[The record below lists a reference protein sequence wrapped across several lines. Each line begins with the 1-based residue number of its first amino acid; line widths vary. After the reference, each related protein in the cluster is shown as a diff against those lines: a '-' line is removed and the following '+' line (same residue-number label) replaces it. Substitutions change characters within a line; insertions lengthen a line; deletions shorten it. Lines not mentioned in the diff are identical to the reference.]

1 MPRLRRVGLSLATL
15 IWSAPAAVAQE
26 SIRPLEQAAARYR
39 EVQAI
44 CADFEQVIAIR
55 PLRRSI
61 ESAGRVCQRRPN
73 LFSMRF
79 TDPLGDMVVSDGDH
93 FWVYYPSAVEDQ
105 VMRHPVSDS
114 PGRED
119 FFREFLDD
127 PGAKY
132 EAETGGIEA
141 VDGRDCRVVSLTPLT
156 PTGYR
161 AARLWLDV
169 ESHVIRRLEIHEEN
183 KVRTVTLRDVDLAP
197 EIQPGTFVFEVPRG
211 ARVMG
216 PRGPGAH
223 PGSPS
228 TDPRGHREV
237 PGPALA
243 RRDGR

>member
-15 IWSAPAAVAQE
+15 VWSAPVAVAQDA
-26 SIRPLEQAAARYR
+26 IRPLEQAAARYR

-44 CADFEQVIAIR
+44 CADFEQVIEIR

-61 ESAGRVCQRRPN
+61 VSAGQVCQRRPN

-79 TDPLGDMVVSDGDH
+79 TDPQGDMVVSDGDY

-119 FFREFLDD
+119 FFREFLED

-132 EAETGGIEA
+132 EAETGGTEA

-156 PTGYR
+156 PAGYR

-183 KVRTVTLRDVDLAP
+183 KVRTLTLHDVDLDP
-197 EIQPGTFVFEVPRG
+197 DIQPGTFIFEVPQG
-211 ARVMG
+211 ARVMS
-216 PRGPGAH
+216 PRGPGAS
-223 PGSPS
+223 PGRPL
-228 TDPRGHREV
+228 TGPREHREP
-237 PGPALA
+237 PGAALA
-243 RRDGR
+243 GRDGR

>member
-1 MPRLRRVGLSLATL
+1 MSRLRRVSLSLATL
-15 IWSAPAAVAQE
+15 AWSAAAAVAQE
-26 SIRPLEQAAARYR
+26 SIRPLEQAAAHYR

-44 CADFEQVIAIR
+44 CADFEQVIEIR

-61 ESAGRVCQRRPN
+61 ESAGQVCQRRPN

-79 TDPLGDMVVSDGDH
+79 TDPDGDMVVSDGDYI
-93 FWVYYPSAVEDQ
+93 WVYYPSAVADQ

-119 FFREFLDD
+119 FFREFLED

-169 ESHVIRRLEIHEEN
+169 ESHVIRRLEIHEDN
-183 KVRTVTLRDVDLAP
+183 KVRTLMLRDVDLDP
-197 EIQPGTFVFEVPRG
+197 DIQPGTFVFEVPQG
-211 ARVMG
+211 ARVMS
-216 PRGPGAH
+216 PRGPGAR
-223 PGSPS
+223 PGSPLAG
-228 TDPRGHREV
+228 PGEQREL
-237 PGPALA
+237 PGAGFA
-243 RRDGR
+243 RRGDR